1 MKFLFVI
8 SLFLVPYKSIQISL
22 DDLRFRL
29 RRTIDFFEEKY
40 TQFGFDGAFG
50 LTLAE
55 VQNSLLNPK
64 RWSDTLK
71 NVFTEG
77 NIEILGIY
85 KNWTVQKILQQKKAV
100 YKGVKSDRCLVEI
113 LNMSAFNGYCYISN
127 ICSEMMLDV
136 FRIDTGYLLT
146 HRLLYLQIQRLQGCK
161 IPDEYRST
169 SFNDYTEKFCSYI
182 YKEAKTNEYLGY
194 PYHDIFME
202 QVVLCGMEGY
212 SEFISEE
219 WISEVI
225 RWQNPHGCYESI
237 AKNKSKRTST
247 LIDYGCSDHST
258 GLGAAALAL
267 YYRYFHNTSFQNHYN
282 TLYSK

>member
-1 MKFLFVI
+1 MNDE
-8 SLFLVPYKSIQISL
+8 Q
-22 DDLRFRL
+22 
-29 RRTIDFFEEKY
+29 EEKV
-40 TQFGFDGAFG
+40 G
-50 LTLAE
+50 LLYILIPRYIWFFARFIKCILYLFSFICYRLCLYF

-64 RWSDTLK
+64 KWSDTLK

-113 LNMSAFNGYCYISN
+113 LNMSASNGYCYISN

-146 HRLLYLQIQRLQGCK
+146 HSLLF
-161 IPDEYRST
+161 S
-169 SFNDYTEKFCSYI
+169 
-182 YKEAKTNEYLGY
+182 
-194 PYHDIFME
+194 
-202 QVVLCGMEGY
+202 VVLCGMEGY